1 MREGIRVLLEFLR
14 PYIPKPKVYVPALA
28 GLGSAIAAW
37 IVTGTFNREE
47 LALVFLTA
55 WYATIGWATPEVKRP
70 GLSLSVP
77 VPGGFGEAAA
87 RLSKRISG
95 PIGDDSPAADDQFK
109 PVLLLMDHPSEY
121 NKADL
126 MASPLVIDREG
137 FVFYR
142 NGVKVPASK
151 RKKATRAELN
161 KAIPTF
167 K

>member
-1 MREGIRVLLEFLR
+1 MREGIRALLEFLR
-14 PYIPKPKVYVPALA
+14 PYVPKPKVYVPALA

-55 WYATIGWATPEVKRP
+55 WYATIGWATPEVKRR
-70 GLSLSVP
+70 GLSISMA
-77 VPGGFGEAAA
+77 GDMQKAAEAMS
-87 RLSKRISG
+87 RQLMSTPDTPK
-95 PIGDDSPAADDQFK
+95 PEEQFK
-109 PVLLLMDHPSEY
+109 PVLLLMDHSSEY